1 MEYVWCLLGHLQ
13 DQNRNRLQ
21 ISACAWAETDYF
33 TVDDTASP
41 GRPAEPSTLDA
52 NEPDH
57 LSELHSWFSASSYAM
72 SDCH

>member
-21 ISACAWAETDYF
+21 MSACAWAETYYF

-41 GRPAEPSTLDA
+41 GRPAEPSTLNA
-52 NEPDH
+52 NEPGH

>member
-13 DQNRNRLQ
+13 YQNRNRLQ
-21 ISACAWAETDYF
+21 MSACGQTDYF

-52 NEPDH
+52 NEPGH